1 MQKKTTEVIVA
12 RPIAGSQ
19 KVPKA
24 ANNATSSKDCMRGG
38 FIEMWKI
45 TGTHEF
51 NQHVLKTY
59 QKEAGDR
66 KSTLIFCANLDM
78 VQDLTQ
84 KFKQAGIKADSVTT
98 RTPKLKRLYT
108 IRDLRTLRL
117 KVLINCEVLTEGA
130 DLPSVCFHLQI
141 SIKA

>member
-1 MQKKTTEVIVA
+1 MQKKTTGVIVA
-12 RPIAGSQ
+12 RPIAGS
-19 KVPKA
+19 KKIPKA
-24 ANNATSSKDCMRGG
+24 ANGATSSNHCMKGG
-38 FIEMWKI
+38 FIEIWKI

-59 QKEAGDR
+59 QKEAGGR

-78 VQDLTQ
+78 VQDLT
-84 KFKQAGIKADSVTT
+84 KKLKQAGIKADSVTT

-108 IRDLRTLRL
+108 IRNFKTLRL

-130 DLPSVCFHLQI
+130 DLPSVCSHFLT
-141 SIKA
+141 